1 MNSFE
6 QLLQKAKSYG
16 LTNTAVVNP
25 IDEVSLGGAIAGF
38 QHGVI
43 NPILYGLQT
52 AIESTAKKHNF
63 DVSKL
68 QIINCESEEQA
79 VSSAIKACNT
89 GQAQILMKG
98 KIHTDHLMHAVVQR
112 DSGLR
117 ITGQQISH
125 VFTLEVPTYHKLLF
139 ITDAAINIFPSV
151 EQKQQILLNAVAF
164 LNKLGIKKPK
174 IACLSAL
181 EEPYEKIE
189 GSVAARSL
197 ALNEKLQQCSIIE
210 GPLAFDNAISK
221 RSANIKDIKSEVAGD
236 VDLLLV
242 PNLEAGNILFKSLVY
257 LAKAKVA
264 GVVLGAKVPI
274 VLTSR
279 ADDANARLYSAILA
293 QLNCAK
299 NVC

>member
-1 MNSFE
+1 MNLFE
-6 QLLQKAKSYG
+6 HLLKKAQNYG
-16 LTNTAVVNP
+16 RANTAVVNP
-25 IDEVSLGGAIAGF
+25 VDEVSLGGAIAGF
-38 QHGVI
+38 KHGVI
-43 NPILYGLQT
+43 NPMLYGSQV
-52 AIESTAKKHNF
+52 AIESTAKKYNF
-63 DVSKL
+63 DITKL
-68 QIINCESEEQA
+68 EIVNCETEEQT
-79 VSSAIKACNT
+79 VSHAINACNS

-112 DSGLR
+112 ESGLR

-151 EQKQQILLNAVAF
+151 EQKEQILLNAIAF
-164 LNKLGIKKPK
+164 LKQVGIKEPK

-189 GSVAARSL
+189 GSVAARAL
-197 ALNEKLQQCSIIE
+197 ANSEKLKACSIIE

-221 RSANIKDIKSEVAGD
+221 RSAEIKDIKSEVSGD

-279 ADDANARLYSAILA
+279 ADDSNARLYSAILA
-293 QLNCAK
+293 QLSTNQE
-299 NVC
+299 VC